1 MISLARKLRLAD
13 FFSLGFGTMVGVGW
27 LVVMDDWLGRGGPLG
42 AILGF
47 VIGGAVLLPIG
58 IVYGH
63 LVRAMPDAAGEIAY
77 TAAVF
82 PRPVGYATGWMMLLA
97 YYIVCPWEAVAI
109 GRIAGYLFPALNCIE
124 LYRVTGKP
132 VYLPHLVIGLALTAF
147 LTVLNYRGIRLSATF
162 QNWTT
167 FGVIALTLCFVAAG
181 ATRGS
186 VANFHPLFNGSA
198 LVSVFLVLQIVPYF
212 MTGFE
217 SIGKASE
224 EASREFEPSQF
235 MIAILLAI
243 VVGATFYATVIAA
256 VAYVGPWQS
265 IVHERF
271 ATAVAFERAMGSRWI
286 VRLIMTTALLSLLK
300 VFNGNL
306 VAASRLLFAL
316 GRRGLADIRLGE
328 VHPVN
333 HTPSVAVVCI
343 GIATASLMFGGES
356 LLVPITEVGSLAAA
370 LGWMASCG
378 SYLRMRPSMLGQAA
392 AVAGLLVTALMVLMK
407 VLPQAPGH
415 FNAYEWIALAG
426 WVGVGMLLRRNP
438 ADRSSKPVI
447 FHEGRR
453 SRRL

>member
-1 MISLARKLRLAD
+1 
-13 FFSLGFGTMVGVGW
+13 
-27 LVVMDDWLGRGGPLG
+27 VVS
-42 AILGF
+42 
-47 VIGGAVLLPIG
+47 
-58 IVYGH
+58 
-63 LVRAMPDAAGEIAY
+63 
-77 TAAVF
+77 
-82 PRPVGYATGWMMLLA
+82 
-97 YYIVCPWEAVAI
+97 
-109 GRIAGYLFPALNCIE
+109 
-124 LYRVTGKP
+124 KP
-132 VYLPHLVIGLALTAF
+132 VYLPHLLIGLALTAF

-167 FGVIALTLCFVAAG
+167 FGVIALTLCFVGAG

-186 VANFHPLFNGSA
+186 VANFHPLFNGPA

-224 EASREFEPSQF
+224 EASQEFEPSQF

-243 VVGATFYATVIAA
+243 VMGATFYATVIAA
-256 VAYVGPWQS
+256 VAYVAPWQS
-265 IVHERF
+265 TVHERF

-286 VRLIMTTALLSLLK
+286 VRLIMATALLSLLK

-316 GRRGLADIRLGE
+316 GRRGLADTRLGR

-343 GIATASLMFGGES
+343 GTTTALLMFGGES
-356 LLVPITEVGSLAAA
+356 LLVPITEVGSLAAT

-378 SYLRMRPSMLGQAA
+378 SYLRMRPSMLGRAA
-392 AVAGLLVTALMVLMK
+392 AVTGLVVTLLMVLMK

-415 FNAYEWIALAG
+415 FSAYEWIGLALWIGA
-426 WVGVGMLLRRNP
+426 GMLLRRNP
-438 ADRSSKPVI
+438 ADRSN
-447 FHEGRR
+447 
-453 SRRL
+453 

>member
-47 VIGGAVLLPIG
+47 VIGGAVLFPIG

-82 PRPVGYATGWMMLLA
+82 PRPVSYATGWMMLLA

-109 GRIAGYLFPALNCIE
+109 GRIAGYLFPALNYID
-124 LYRVTGKP
+124 LYRVAGKP

-147 LTVLNYRGIRLSATF
+147 LTLLNYRGIRLSATF

-167 FGVIALTLCFVAAG
+167 FGVIALTLCFVGAG

-186 VANFHPLFNGSA
+186 VANFHPLFNGPA

-224 EASREFEPSQF
+224 EASQEFEPSQF
-235 MIAILLAI
+235 MIAILLAL
-243 VVGATFYATVIAA
+243 VMGATFYATVIAA
-256 VAYVGPWQS
+256 VAYVAPWQS

-271 ATAVAFERAMGSRWI
+271 TTAVAFERAMGSRWI
-286 VRLIMTTALLSLLK
+286 VRLIMATALLSLLK

-316 GRRGLADIRLGE
+316 GRRGLADTRLGR

-343 GIATASLMFGGES
+343 GTTTALLMFCGES
-356 LLVPITEVGSLAAA
+356 LLVPITEVGSLAAT
-370 LGWMASCG
+370 LGWLASCG
-378 SYLRMRPSMLGQAA
+378 SYLRMRPSMLGRAA
-392 AVAGLLVTALMVLMK
+392 AVTGFVVTLLMVLMK

-415 FNAYEWIALAG
+415 FSAYEWIALAL
-426 WVGVGMLLRRNP
+426 WIGVGMLLRRNP
-438 ADRSSKPVI
+438 ADRAK
-447 FHEGRR
+447 
-453 SRRL
+453 

>member
-42 AILGF
+42 AVLGF

-77 TAAVF
+77 TSAVF
-82 PRPVGYATGWMMLLA
+82 PRSVSYATGWMMLLA

-109 GRIAGYLFPALNCIE
+109 GRIAGYLFPALNSIE
-124 LYRVTGKP
+124 LYRVAGKP
-132 VYLPHLVIGLALTAF
+132 VYFPHLVIGLALTTL

-167 FGVIALTLCFVAAG
+167 FGVIALTICFVGTG

-186 VANFHPLFNGSA
+186 AANFHPLFNGTA

-224 EASREFEPSQF
+224 EASQDFEPRQF
-235 MIAILLAI
+235 ILAILLAI
-243 VVGATFYATVIAA
+243 VVGATFYVTVIAA
-256 VAYVGPWQS
+256 VAYVAPWQS
-265 IVHERF
+265 LVHEHF
-271 ATAVAFERAMGSRWI
+271 ATAVAFERAMGPRWI
-286 VRLIMTTALLSLLK
+286 VRLIMATALVSLLK

-316 GRRGLADIRLGE
+316 GRRGLADVRLGQ

-343 GIATASLMFGGES
+343 GITTAVLMFGGES

-378 SYLRMRPSMLGQAA
+378 SYLRLHPSMLGRAA
-392 AVAGLLVTALMVLMK
+392 AATGLVVTLLMVSMK

-415 FNAYEWIALAG
+415 FTFYEWIALG
-426 WVGVGMLLRRNP
+426 TWILLGVLLRRP
-438 ADRSSKPVI
+438 GKTSEAELQRELS
-447 FHEGRR
+447 
-453 SRRL
+453 

>member
-27 LVVMDDWLGRGGPLG
+27 LVVMDDWLLRGGPLG
-42 AILGF
+42 AVMGF

-63 LVRAMPDAAGEIAY
+63 LVQAMPDAAGEIAY

-82 PRPVGYATGWMMLLA
+82 PRIVSYATGWMMLLA

-109 GRIAGYLFPALNCIE
+109 GRIAGYLFPALNSLE
-124 LYRVTGKP
+124 LYRVAGKP
-132 VYLPHLVIGLALTAF
+132 VYLPHLVIGLVLTGF
-147 LTVLNYRGIRLSATF
+147 LTLLNYRGIRLSATF

-167 FGVIALTLCFVAAG
+167 FGVIALTLGFVGAG
-181 ATRGS
+181 ASHGS
-186 VANFHPLFNGSA
+186 RANFRPLFSGPA

-224 EASREFEPSQF
+224 EASQEFEPRQF
-235 MIAILLAI
+235 MVAILLAI

-256 VAYVGPWQS
+256 VSYVAPWQS
-265 IVHERF
+265 LVHERF
-271 ATAVAFERAMGSRWI
+271 ATAVAFERAVGSRWI
-286 VRLIMTTALLSLLK
+286 VRIIMAAALLSLLK

-306 VAASRLLFAL
+306 VAASRMLFAL
-316 GRRGLADIRLGE
+316 GRRGLADSRLGT

-333 HTPSVAVVCI
+333 RTPSVAVVCM
-343 GIATASLMFGGES
+343 GSATALLMFCGES

-370 LGWMASCG
+370 LGWMASCAA
-378 SYLRMRPSMLGQAA
+378 YLRMRPSSVGRAA
-392 AVAGLLVTALMVLMK
+392 ALTGSVVAALMILMK

-415 FNAYEWIALAG
+415 FSIYEWMAMAA
-426 WVGVGMLLRRNP
+426 WVGLGLVLRR
-438 ADRSSKPVI
+438 RT
-447 FHEGRR
+447 
-453 SRRL
+453 